1 MTIFS
6 TKSLI
11 CQLLQHSFGGW
22 QFVAEHV
29 AADGTAYA
37 ARQCL
42 EYALNL
48 VVLVVAASRDVKIH
62 AGAVA

>member
-42 EYALNL
+42 EYAFNL
-48 VVLVVAASRDVKIH
+48 VMLVFASSTHI
-62 AGAVA
+62 